1 MKMILSVICVI
12 CVLYAL
18 FNWSAEN
25 PKDARQI
32 NTTIKQ
38 GATEVVDKAGRAVDE
53 LTK

>member
-1 MKMILSVICVI
+1 MKMILSVICVL
-12 CVLYAL
+12 CVVYAL

-32 NTTIKQ
+32 NATIKQ
-38 GATEVVDKAGRAVDE
+38 SATEVVDKTGRAVDE